1 MISFGIVWSGQV
13 DKGTSTTQTAKFISS
28 VARGILIGCENNSN
42 SGKPLSNP
50 SNIIM
55 QGTLTDRDQT
65 VIRFLHDC
73 KYSEDIDIIGGDE
86 EELNTD
92 YNENDANDM
101 ILSRRKNKRIVTIS
115 MIVYLVTDDDGEDNI
130 ANDRILTMV
139 RSC

>member
-1 MISFGIVWSGQV
+1 
-13 DKGTSTTQTAKFISS
+13 
-28 VARGILIGCENNSN
+28 
-42 SGKPLSNP
+42 
-50 SNIIM
+50 M

-65 VIRFLHDC
+65 GVRFLHDC
-73 KYSEDIDIIGGDE
+73 KYSEDIDVIGGDE